1 MKNNLNVVGIIR
13 ALDDLGR
20 IVIPKEIR
28 RTIGVCEGDSLDI
41 VALTDGSIILRKVVD
56 NKPVCGCPCVAK
68 TEPEKKI
75 MHFVDTYDDTT
86 RVVKITAEQEKLL
99 DWLIEEDYFNS
110 YIEINNGYPELEV
123 ADLT

>member
-1 MKNNLNVVGIIR
+1 MENINVVGIIR

-28 RTIGVCEGDSLDI
+28 RTIGVREGDNLDI
-41 VALTDGSIILRKVVD
+41 VAMTDGSILLRKVVD

-68 TEPEKKI
+68 TEPEKKVI
-75 MHFVDTYDDTT
+75 HFIDEYADTT

-99 DWLIEEDYFNS
+99 DWLIVQGYFHDDLLV
-110 YIEINNGYPELEV
+110 NNGYPELEV
-123 ADLT
+123 EDLT

>member
-1 MKNNLNVVGIIR
+1 MENINVVGIIR
-13 ALDDLGR
+13 AMDDLGR

-28 RTIGVCEGDSLDI
+28 RTIGVREGDNLDI
-41 VALTDGSIILRKVVD
+41 VAMTDGSILLRRVVD

-75 MHFVDTYDDTT
+75 IHFIDTCNDTT
-86 RVVKITAEQEKLL
+86 KVVKITAEQEKLL
-99 DWLIEEDYFNS
+99 DWLIQEDYFNS

>member
-56 NKPVCGCPCVAK
+56 NKPVCGCPCVVK

-75 MHFVDTYDDTT
+75 MHFVDTYADTT

-123 ADLT
+123 EDLT